1 MPQIADTEQDSFN
14 QDQLNQVA
22 GWIRAM
28 DEEETEEE
36 LLSKILFA
44 ATVHPNYKNK
54 EGFNFLHL
62 LSLNGEAKLASLFL
76 ENGPGVDERDGCGQ
90 TPLHCAAMSGNLA
103 FLEFLIK
110 YSAGPNVTKLNL

>member
-1 MPQIADTEQDSFN
+1 
-14 QDQLNQVA
+14 
-22 GWIRAM
+22 M
-28 DEEETEEE
+28 DEEETKEEVS
-36 LLSKILFA
+36 SKILFA

-76 ENGPGVDERDGCGQ
+76 ENGAGVNERDGRGQ

-103 FLEFLIK
+103 FLECLIK
-110 YSAGPNVTKLNL
+110 YSAGPNVTRLNL

>member
-1 MPQIADTEQDSFN
+1 
-14 QDQLNQVA
+14 
-22 GWIRAM
+22 M

-36 LLSKILFA
+36 ILFA

-54 EGFNFLHL
+54 EGFHFLHL

-76 ENGPGVDERDGCGQ
+76 ENGAGVNERDGRGQ

-103 FLEFLIK
+103 FLECLIK
-110 YSAGPNVTKLNL
+110 YSAGPNVKRLNL